1 MQPSMHVQ
9 SYNDWLTEGF
19 NFPYHTDQIFES
31 LMKLNKDMLLILI
44 KVFAGTMPLPQFVM
58 MGYSKSDLV
67 HMLIGYMDNNPAN
80 QADNGKGNGKG
91 NVVVLPQ
98 PHGGTEEH
106 WEFYNYWLHHGIDS
120 PSMRDRVDKSLKN
133 LDRTTLL
140 IMLHVVSAGVHPLLQ
155 HMDHAKADLIDAVI
169 EYMVH
174 DNDGLVSKG
183 KGKGGPPP
191 PAPPPQQQDDDDD
204 DYIIETNIIQ
214 QEGGDQQQ
222 QGEHSDDSDDP
233 FLQMLEHFDPANSAS
248 FDQYFVVL
256 EGKGKGKGKNI
267 VDAVL
272 PDGQEPPS
280 HQDGDDQQEEGA
292 LEEDSDGDTF
302 LKPIIIVP
310 QNGEPFPLM
319 VRFGWSVDHI
329 KGKIR
334 DVIGR
339 PKWQQALAF
348 MGSEMIDNRTLNSYG
363 ITEDTHLQ
371 LRFPLDAV
379 EAAYSQ

>member
-19 NFPYHTDQIFES
+19 NFPYDTDRIFES
-31 LMKLNKDMLLILI
+31 LMKLNKAMLLILI
-44 KVFAGTMPLPQFVM
+44 KVFAGTMPFPQFVM

-67 HMLIGYMDNNPAN
+67 HMLIGYMDDDPAIPGS
-80 QADNGKGNGKG
+80 NGKGKGKG
-91 NVVVLPQ
+91 NVIVLPQ
-98 PHGGTEEH
+98 PHGGNMAQ
-106 WEFYNYWLHHGIDS
+106 FQLYYAWLENGIGDNFVL
-120 PSMRDRVDKSLKN
+120 PLVDKGLKL

-140 IMLHVVSAGVHPLLQ
+140 ILIHVVSAGVHPLLQ
-155 HMDHAKADLIDAVI
+155 QMDHAKAQLISTLM

-256 EGKGKGKGKNI
+256 KGSGKGKGKNI

-319 VRFGWSVDHI
+319 VRFGWSVDRI

-379 EAAYSQ
+379 EAAHSQ